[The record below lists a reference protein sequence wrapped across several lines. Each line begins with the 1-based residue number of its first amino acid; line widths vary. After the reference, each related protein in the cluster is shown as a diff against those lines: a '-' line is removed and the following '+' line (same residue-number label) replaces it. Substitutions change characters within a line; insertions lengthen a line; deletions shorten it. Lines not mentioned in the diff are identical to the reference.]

1 MSLNPYMPN
10 KTTSSLEKIGYIKTL
25 PKNSDIN
32 EYESISVKNTNGESI
47 VLYRFIETKTDLDD
61 TSNFSNSL
69 EVFNSFL

>member
-1 MSLNPYMPN
+1 MPD

-32 EYESISVKNTNGESI
+32 EYESISVKNTNGESM
-47 VLYRFIETKTDLDD
+47 VLYRFIETKTDFDD

>member
-1 MSLNPYMPN
+1 MPN

-32 EYESISVKNTNGESI
+32 DYESISVKNTNGESI
-47 VLYRFIETKTDLDD
+47 VLYRFIENKADFDD

>member
-1 MSLNPYMPN
+1 MPN

-32 EYESISVKNTNGESI
+32 DYESISVKDTNGESI
-47 VLYRFIETKTDLDD
+47 VLYRFIETKTDFDD

>member
-1 MSLNPYMPN
+1 MPN

-47 VLYRFIETKTDLDD
+47 ILYRFIENRTDFDD

>member
-1 MSLNPYMPN
+1 MPK
-10 KTTSSLEKIGYIKTL
+10 KTTTSLEKIGYIKTL

-32 EYESISVKNTNGESI
+32 DYEVISVKNTNGESLT
-47 VLYRFIETKTDLDD
+47 LYRLLEKRTDFDD

>member
-1 MSLNPYMPN
+1 MPN
-10 KTTSSLEKIGYIKTL
+10 KTTTSLEKIGYIKTL

-47 VLYRFIETKTDLDD
+47 VLYRFIENKTDFDD

>member
-1 MSLNPYMPN
+1 MSDNN
-10 KTTSSLEKIGYIKTL
+10 TTSSLEKIGYFKTL

-47 VLYRFIETKTDLDD
+47 VLYRFIETKTEFDD
-61 TSNFSNSL
+61 TSNFSSSL

>member
-1 MSLNPYMPN
+1 MPS

-47 VLYRFIETKTDLDD
+47 VLYRFIETKTDFDD

>member
-1 MSLNPYMPN
+1 MSDN
-10 KTTSSLEKIGYIKTL
+10 KTTSSLEKIGYIKIL

-47 VLYRFIETKTDLDD
+47 VLYRLLENRTDFDD

>member
-1 MSLNPYMPN
+1 MSNN

-47 VLYRFIETKTDLDD
+47 VLYRFIENKTDFDD
-61 TSNFSNSL
+61 TSNFSNSW

>member
-1 MSLNPYMPN
+1 MPN
-10 KTTSSLEKIGYIKTL
+10 KKTTSLEKIGYIKTL

-32 EYESISVKNTNGESI
+32 EYESISVKNTNGKSI
-47 VLYRFIETKTDLDD
+47 VLYRFIENKTDFDD

>member
-1 MSLNPYMPN
+1 MPN
-10 KTTSSLEKIGYIKTL
+10 NNTTSLEKIGYIQTL
-25 PKNSDIN
+25 PKNADIN

-47 VLYRFIETKTDLDD
+47 ILYRFIKNKTNVDD

>member
-1 MSLNPYMPN
+1 MPN

-32 EYESISVKNTNGESI
+32 EYDSISVKNTNGESI
-47 VLYRFIETKTDLDD
+47 VLYRFIETKTDFDD

>member
-1 MSLNPYMPN
+1 MPN

-25 PKNSDIN
+25 PEDSDIN

-47 VLYRFIETKTDLDD
+47 VLYRFIETKTDFDD

>member
-1 MSLNPYMPN
+1 MPN

-32 EYESISVKNTNGESI
+32 DYVSISVKNTNGESI
-47 VLYRFIETKTDLDD
+47 VLYRFIETKTDFDD

>member
-1 MSLNPYMPN
+1 MPN

-32 EYESISVKNTNGESI
+32 DYESISVKNTNGESI
-47 VLYRFIETKTDLDD
+47 VLYRFIETKTDFDD

>member
-1 MSLNPYMPN
+1 MPN

-32 EYESISVKNTNGESI
+32 DYESISVKNTNGESM
-47 VLYRFIETKTDLDD
+47 VLYRFIETKTDFDD

>member
-1 MSLNPYMPN
+1 MPN

-47 VLYRFIETKTDLDD
+47 ILYRFLENKTDFDD
-61 TSNFSNSL
+61 TSNFSNSW

>member
-1 MSLNPYMPN
+1 MPN

-47 VLYRFIETKTDLDD
+47 ILYRFIETKTDFDD
-61 TSNFSNSL
+61 TSNFNNSL

>member
-1 MSLNPYMPN
+1 MPN

-47 VLYRFIETKTDLDD
+47 VLYRFIENKTDFDD

>member
-1 MSLNPYMPN
+1 MSNN

-25 PKNSDIN
+25 PKNSDVN

-47 VLYRFIETKTDLDD
+47 ILYRFLENRTDFDD
-61 TSNFSNSL
+61 TSNFSNSW

>member
-1 MSLNPYMPN
+1 MPN

-47 VLYRFIETKTDLDD
+47 VLYRFIETKTDFDD

>member
-1 MSLNPYMPN
+1 MPN

-47 VLYRFIETKTDLDD
+47 VLYRFIETKTDFDD
-61 TSNFSNSL
+61 TSNFNNSL

>member
-1 MSLNPYMPN
+1 MPS

-47 VLYRFIETKTDLDD
+47 VLYRFIETKTDFDD

-69 EVFNSFL
+69 EIFNSFL

>member
-1 MSLNPYMPN
+1 MSD
-10 KTTSSLEKIGYIKTL
+10 KTTSLEKIGYIKTL

-32 EYESISVKNTNGESI
+32 DYESISVKNTNGDSI
-47 VLYRFIETKTDLDD
+47 VLYRFIETKTNFDD

>member
-1 MSLNPYMPN
+1 MPN
-10 KTTSSLEKIGYIKTL
+10 KTSSSLEKIGYIKTL
-25 PKNSDIN
+25 PKNADIN

-47 VLYRFIETKTDLDD
+47 ILYRFLENNTDFDD